1 MGFPNL
7 KKKAR
12 RTLLDTGIFSEQFTG
27 ILYGLGVADFAI
39 PIGFLLWS
47 LIFLISLDGIE
58 LTDIYSRLL
67 YMGFCMASGVTLCL
81 AVPVAHISFEGLQ
94 YSMIFVFVFGAI
106 ASLVWGHRKKRHSA
120 FKNELLQEKIRK
132 LNEDTEIGSIK
143 K

>member
-1 MGFPNL
+1 M
-7 KKKAR
+7 
-12 RTLLDTGIFSEQFTG
+12 DTGVFSEQFTG

-58 LTDIYSRLL
+58 LTDIFSRFL

-81 AVPVAHISFEGLQ
+81 AIPAAHISFDELQ
-94 YSMIFVFVFGAI
+94 YYLIFIVLFGAI
-106 ASLVWGHRKKRHSA
+106 SSIVWGQRKKRHSE

-132 LNEDTEIGSIK
+132 LNEDAEIGGLK